1 MGIRGSYATEDW
13 VADLGLITKKFDNWV
28 DNLLGIKQGPPEN
41 PAYQV
46 YIDRLKREQT
56 LYDKLKTEYPDKE
69 FILGGHSYG
78 GSLIKGLSIA
88 NNQEFSGYTYN
99 SFLHPEFNDDH
110 KNIIQKNIFGDIVS
124 LFEETK
130 DVKKL
135 DHHASIEASVKII
148 DLLVLEK
155 AKGVPIDILTHHI
168 NEAKKAKTAAI
179 EGLDSGITPRGTWH
193 EGINLR
199 PGQLDVWHSDISPY
213 LEAKRDLEGLTEGTE
228 AYRVG
233 ETKLLEAIK
242 SIQDHPA
249 FGSYDFTE
257 AGEFSAVIEDFTP
270 HPETIGRVNKLL
282 LKEKVLKN
290 VLTAFKV
297 LGRIG
302 EFMLLKDIITELHSS
317 KAFKPQ
323 DEGLAMWDA
332 IKSHKD
338 DRLREVFNNKLDI
351 VGLEY

>member
-1 MGIRGSYATEDW
+1 MGIRGSYAAEDW
-13 VADLGLITKKFDNWV
+13 VADLGLMTKKFDNWV
-28 DNLLGIKQGPPEN
+28 NDLIGRKQKGPEN

-46 YIDRLKREQT
+46 YINRLKREQT
-56 LYDKLKTEYPDKE
+56 LYNKLKAEYPDKE

-78 GSLIKGLSIA
+78 GSIIKGLSIA

-110 KNIIQKNIFGDIVS
+110 KNIKQNNIFGDVVS

-135 DHHASIEASVKII
+135 DHHASIEASVKIME
-148 DLLVLEK
+148 LLAASK
-155 AKGVPIDILTHHI
+155 IKGAGVDAFTKYIGKSKD
-168 NEAKKAKTAAI
+168 AATDALI
-179 EGLDSGITPRGTWH
+179 GLD
-193 EGINLR
+193 E
-199 PGQLDVWHSDISPY
+199 DVEIAEYLYEVRPY
-213 LEAKRDLEGLTEGTE
+213 LEAKEGMKGLKRGTG
-228 AYRVG
+228 AYRVAN
-233 ETKLLEAIK
+233 TKLQASIK
-242 SIQDHPA
+242 HIKEHPA
-249 FGSYDFTE
+249 FGNYDFSE
-257 AGEFSAVIEDFTP
+257 AGEFSEAISDFTP
-270 HPETIGRVNKLL
+270 NTETIKGVDKLL

-302 EFMLLKDIITELHSS
+302 EVMLLKDIITELHSS
-317 KAFKPQ
+317 KAFKPL

-332 IKSHKD
+332 IKTHKD
-338 DRLREVFNNKLDI
+338 DRLRDVFNKKLDI